1 MSESCTVQL
10 HTFGVWHDVASISLL
25 GRPELLEALR

>member
-10 HTFGVWHDVASISLL
+10 HASGAWHDVASISLL